1 MSFNAVQALSE
12 KGHDLGHATE
22 AQLGVIA
29 TLSEAEV
36 AVLNSVKERL
46 EGEVTAHT
54 EDVVTGVLVW

>member
-1 MSFNAVQALSE
+1 MSFNAVQVLSA

-22 AQLGVIA
+22 AQLSVIA

-36 AVLNSVKERL
+36 TVLNSLKERL
-46 EGEVTAHT
+46 EGEVMAHQ